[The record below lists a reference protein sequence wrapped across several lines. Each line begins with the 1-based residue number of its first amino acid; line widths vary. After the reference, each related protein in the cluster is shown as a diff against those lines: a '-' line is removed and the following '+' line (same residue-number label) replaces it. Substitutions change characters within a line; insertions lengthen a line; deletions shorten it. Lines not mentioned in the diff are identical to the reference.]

1 MCREFRVNERLCGVT
16 SSVDGWLLK
25 EEMNHKRRE
34 RDRKEHWPDLWEQVG
49 GCEAPRGQCGG
60 MCQAGRRGEASAGT
74 QQPQDASL

>member
-1 MCREFRVNERLCGVT
+1 MT

-49 GCEAPRGQCGG
+49 GCEAP
-60 MCQAGRRGEASAGT
+60 
-74 QQPQDASL
+74 QDSVVGCVKLAEGARPLPGLSSRKMLHCE